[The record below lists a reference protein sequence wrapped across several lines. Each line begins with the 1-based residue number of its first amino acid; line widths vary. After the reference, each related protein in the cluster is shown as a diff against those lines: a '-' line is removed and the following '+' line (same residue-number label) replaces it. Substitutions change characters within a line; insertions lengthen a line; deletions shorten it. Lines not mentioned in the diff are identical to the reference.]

1 MLKNIHISNFAL
13 AHNLNIAF
21 GEGLNIITGET
32 GTGKSIL
39 VGAISAVL
47 GGRVFTEVV
56 RTGEE
61 KALIDAVFDISRL
74 KMVKKILQEKGLD
87 QNEELFL
94 RREISVKGSTR
105 AFVNDIPVTVT
116 TLSEIGDLLVDIH
129 GQNEHQS
136 LLRRETHRY
145 FLDAFGQ
152 LAPHLEQ
159 VEQDFE
165 NLKKAEIKLKE
176 LEKRKKALEEK
187 YELFAF
193 QADEIEKANLKA
205 DEEEKLEAERKI
217 LVNAEKIFSLTAQ
230 LNEITNGNAETS
242 LLDSMGQ
249 ALHLL
254 RELTEF
260 SDDLNPIFQEFSSAK
275 IIVEE
280 TARSVEEFQ
289 SKIEFDP
296 LRLEEIEQRLAAIA
310 GLKKKYGNSVDEV
323 LAHLGR
329 IKTDLQL
336 KENFEFEL
344 GKLQKEHEK
353 TRQRY
358 EQTARDLSEARKKA
372 AAKLETEV
380 IALLLQIGMPKTRF
394 RVNMEWQEE
403 TDGVFRQD
411 GKNFF
416 GDERGVDQIEFYIS
430 PNPGEEFK
438 PLIKI
443 ASGGEISRIMLAL
456 KNILA
461 EIDHIPLLIFD
472 EIDAGVSGR
481 VALAVGK
488 SIRKLADSHQII
500 SITHLPQIASFGN
513 SHFRVEKFVEKGRTF
528 TSVVSLEHD
537 RRVEEI
543 ARLIAG
549 EQISEAILQSA
560 RQLLEEA
567 GNGQAIPPG

>member
-353 TRQRY
+353 ARQQY
-358 EQTARDLSEARKKA
+358 ERTARDLSEARKKA

-513 SHFRVEKFVEKGRTF
+513 SHFRVEKFVENGRTF

-549 EQISEAILQSA
+549 EKISEAILQSA